1 MNQSPTKD
9 TLLLLAFLFSGI
21 TALGFEI
28 LWTRLLSLALGG
40 EVLAVLGVLT
50 GFFGGMV
57 IGALTMS
64 RKVNKVKNPVTIF
77 LILEVIIILYGI
89 ISPHLIFGL
98 SDVLPPWLGPV
109 AGDNASSI
117 ALLVTILSSGII
129 LIPATFGMGANFAFL
144 VEARRRAY
152 SKAQGLS
159 SSVGRLYAAN
169 TLGAT
174 IGIMITIYFLMPQYG
189 FEVTAILLGS
199 IGMLSLLSA
208 YTWSKKNKQDAT
220 PIDIDSMPTDRHR
233 PYLHLLI
240 LTGFLTIG
248 LEINAIHILK
258 QILQNT
264 IFTFGN
270 ILAVY
275 LVGTSLGAWLYHKL
289 IKRKK
294 YKSFLS
300 AERLFNFQVISIVIM
315 MMVLHQIDHLMQ
327 IFQDPEGIFFYN
339 ILAEI
344 FLAVAVFLIPTII
357 MGAIFTMLISANDR
371 TEVGK
376 GYGLNILGSTLAPFV
391 FGLLLIPLIGSY
403 RSIFLIGVGY
413 MGIILYGQLKL
424 GWPSS
429 KVQLIALIAGLV
441 VMSIFRPMMIKLPEG
456 WEVLEYKEGMMG
468 ATVVSELPGQTGPFG
483 LPMKILQVNNRFRMG
498 GGAGFLEKRMGSLP
512 LLLQPQIDKA
522 LYLGLGTGTTLGM
535 AKHINIGH
543 IDAVEIVPEVK
554 DVLPLFTE
562 HHQGIF
568 SADNV
573 TYHTSD
579 ARRYIRASKDQYD
592 LIVGDLFHPARDGAG
607 LLFTLNHFGYLS
619 DHLTE
624 NGLVVQWL
632 PIYQFDEEN
641 LKTVIRSFLQVFP
654 ETHAFLGG
662 YNANLPA
669 MALVAKKGSLSV
681 DYKHLETLLVPGNP
695 IQQVYENPSN
705 VIASYMMG
713 PKKLKSFCGDGPLN
727 TDQHPVVLFEAPK
740 SVYKKEINKALDNM
754 IFLIQFRSEYPS
766 ELWTSISPSSTI
778 KGKQAWLSA
787 DYFIKGNIEKVKSG
801 NTPSTLNNYFN
812 AYKTDPDFSPARGEL
827 FQTAI
832 QDPNARNS
840 ILTILNERDR
850 KRLQSILNNGMR

>member
-1 MNQSPTKD
+1 MSRNPSKD
-9 TLLLLAFLFSGI
+9 VLLLLAFLFSGI

-57 IGALTMS
+57 IGALAMS
-64 RKVNKVKNPVTIF
+64 KRVIKVKNPVTIF

-89 ISPHLIFGL
+89 LSPHLIFGL

-152 SKAQGLS
+152 SKDQELS

-174 IGIMITIYFLMPQYG
+174 LGIMITIYFLMPQYG
-189 FEVTAILLGS
+189 FEVAALLLGG
-199 IGMLSLLSA
+199 IGLFSLLSA
-208 YTWSKKNKQDAT
+208 WIWSRNNQQNT
-220 PIDIDSMPTDRHR
+220 PLPEKETIPSDRHH
-233 PYLHLLI
+233 PYLYLLI

-275 LVGTSLGAWLYHKL
+275 LVGTSIGAWIYHKL

-294 YKSFLS
+294 YRYILS
-300 AERLFNFQVISIVIM
+300 VQRLFNYQVLSIIIM
-315 MMVLHQIDHLMQ
+315 MMVLHQIDYLME
-327 IFQDPEGIFFYN
+327 IFQDPEGVFFYN

-357 MGAIFTMLISANDR
+357 MGAIFTMLLSANDR

-376 GYGLNILGSTLAPFV
+376 GYGLNILGSTLAPFF
-391 FGLLLIPLIGSY
+391 FGLLMIPMIGSY
-403 RSIFLIGVGY
+403 RSIFLIGLGY
-413 MGIILYGQLKL
+413 IGIILYGQLKL
-424 GWPSS
+424 RWTTS
-429 KVQLIALIAGLV
+429 KVQFIALTTGLV
-441 VMSIFRPMMIKLPEG
+441 IMSIFRPMMIKLPEG
-456 WEVLEYKEGMMG
+456 WEVIEYKEGMIG

-483 LPMKILQVNNRFRMG
+483 LPMKVLQVNNRFRMG

-512 LLLQPQIDKA
+512 LLLQPQINKA

-535 AKHINIGH
+535 AMHVNIGH

-554 DVLPLFTE
+554 DVLPIFKE
-562 HHQGIF
+562 YHQGIF

-579 ARRYIRASKDQYD
+579 ARRFIRASRDQYD

-619 DHLTE
+619 DHLAE
-624 NGLVVQWL
+624 NGIVVQWL

-654 ETHAFLGG
+654 KAHAFIGG

-669 MALVAKKGSLSV
+669 LALVAKKGSLSV
-681 DYKHLETLLVPGNP
+681 DYNHLESLLVPGNP

-713 PKKLKSFCGDGPLN
+713 PKGLKSFCGNGPLN

-754 IFLIQFRSEYPS
+754 ISLIQFRSEYPS
-766 ELWTSISPSSTI
+766 SLWT
-778 KGKQAWLSA
+778 
-787 DYFIKGNIEKVKSG
+787 
-801 NTPSTLNNYFN
+801 
-812 AYKTDPDFSPARGEL
+812 
-827 FQTAI
+827 
-832 QDPNARNS
+832 NS
-840 ILTILNERDR
+840 
-850 KRLQSILNNGMR
+850 